1 MPSANPQP
9 HTPPGCP
16 PVLGVFLR
24 GAPQITGDA
33 RFADHRGPDGTV
45 DWAGV
50 LAEAGWSDGQR
61 MLIQLAAAL
70 CGEGHVPAGS
80 LGAHLTGSQ
89 TSLVLAMCQ
98 ASRR

>member
-1 MPSANPQP
+1 M
-9 HTPPGCP
+9 
-16 PVLGVFLR
+16 
-24 GAPQITGDA
+24 
-33 RFADHRGPDGTV
+33 
-45 DWAGV
+45 
-50 LAEAGWSDGQR
+50 LAEPGWIDGQR

-70 CGEGHVPAGS
+70 CGDGHVPTGS

>member
-1 MPSANPQP
+1 
-9 HTPPGCP
+9 
-16 PVLGVFLR
+16 
-24 GAPQITGDA
+24 
-33 RFADHRGPDGTV
+33 
-45 DWAGV
+45 V
-50 LAEAGWSDGQR
+50 LAEPGWIDGQR

-70 CGEGHVPAGS
+70 CGDGHVPTGS